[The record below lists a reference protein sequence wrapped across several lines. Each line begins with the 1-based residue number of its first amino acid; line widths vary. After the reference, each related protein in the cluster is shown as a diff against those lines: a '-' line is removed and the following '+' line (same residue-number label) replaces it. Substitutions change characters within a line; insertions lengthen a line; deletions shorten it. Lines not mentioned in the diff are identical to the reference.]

1 MASTTQQ
8 TQALRRRR
16 EALIARFSAP
26 LEALAAIDVA
36 RDKLDKIAA
45 RRARSEQT
53 AREKIAK
60 RYDPQEAAARRE
72 IATNLR
78 DAREVISVKDIT
90 AETGLSSDEQHELLA
105 LLDAESAP
113 ADEAGGGHHEEGD
126 ED

>member
-105 LLDAESAP
+105 LLDAASAP
-113 ADEAGGGHHEEGD
+113 ADEAGDGHHEEGD